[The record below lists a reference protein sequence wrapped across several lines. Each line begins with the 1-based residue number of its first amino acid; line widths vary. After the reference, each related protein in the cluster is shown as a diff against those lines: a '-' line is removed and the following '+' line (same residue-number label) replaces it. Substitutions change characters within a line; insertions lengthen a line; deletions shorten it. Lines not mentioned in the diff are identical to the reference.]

1 MAEDTYNH
9 RVMLTNR
16 EQAVVEG
23 VVHVEKFDEE
33 EIVVETDLGMMAIRG
48 EDLNI
53 KEISVDQGRMV
64 VDGTLRSIDYL
75 DDRFRAGKGK
85 GRGWLERIFS

>member
-1 MAEDTYNH
+1 MAEETYNH
-9 RVMLTNR
+9 RVMITNR

-23 VVHVEKFDEE
+23 VVHVEKFDED

-48 EDLNI
+48 ENLHI

-64 VDGTLRSIDYL
+64 VDGAVRSIDYL
-75 DDRFRAGKGK
+75 DDRLRAGKGK